1 MGLIHVEPELWSAEP
16 EGKRLET
23 PGERPLL
30 FNSRVAVE
38 ILCVVL
44 INTKF
49 MGDKR
54 PLGE

>member
-16 EGKRLET
+16 GGKRLET
-23 PGERPLL
+23 PDERPLL

-49 MGDKR
+49 TGDKR